1 MKFLGLI
8 AAGLLG
14 AMTLAPATASA
25 APAAAGSATLIAAG
39 VVVAPQAVVVRERTV
54 VRRGPG
60 YRNDRR
66 NRWSTRRVCTN
77 RWRGNRKIRTCRQ
90 VRYRR

>member
-1 MKFLGLI
+1 MKILGLI

-14 AMTLAPATASA
+14 AVTLAPASASA
-25 APAAAGSATLIAAG
+25 APVAAGSATLMVAG
-39 VVVAPQAVVVRERTV
+39 VVVAPQAVVVRERTT

-60 YRNDRR
+60 YRGG
-66 NRWSTRRVCTN
+66 NRWANRRVCTN
-77 RWRGNRKIRTCRQ
+77 RWRGNRKIRTCRS

>member
-1 MKFLGLI
+1 MKILGLI

-14 AMTLAPATASA
+14 AVTLAPASASA
-25 APAAAGSATLIAAG
+25 APVAAGSATLMVAG

-60 YRNDRR
+60 YRGGH
-66 NRWSTRRVCTN
+66 RWGNRRVCTN
-77 RWRGNRKIRTCRQ
+77 RWRGNRKIRTCRT

>member
-14 AMTLAPATASA
+14 AVTLTPATASA
-25 APAAAGSATLIAAG
+25 APVAAGSSALVAAG
-39 VVVAPQAVVVRERTV
+39 LVVAPQAVVVRERTV

-66 NRWSTRRVCTN
+66 NRWSSRRVCTN

>member
-1 MKFLGLI
+1 MKILGLI

-14 AMTLAPATASA
+14 AVTLAPASASA
-25 APAAAGSATLIAAG
+25 APVAAGSATLMVAG
-39 VVVAPQAVVVRERTV
+39 VVVAPQAVVVRERTT

-60 YRNDRR
+60 YRG
-66 NRWSTRRVCTN
+66 NRWATRRVCTN
-77 RWRGNRKIRTCRQ
+77 RWRGHRKIRTCRQ